1 MKPSDLTLLEGI
13 VVCLHT
19 ITATGYMIL
28 SYNIWSMK
36 KYLRWNKHIYPTMMW
51 GALILSGSLYWLLS
65 TYYFFNISSEVSIIM
80 ILIFLGMLA
89 IGYAVAAEASRL
101 AHKFDKIKELEN
113 ENTNLKNAIEMLK
126 KNKIL
131 ICLVALLMLVNCGGL
146 KKELHR
152 VTEESKTKTENYEKQ
167 LSELNTKI
175 KEVEKRETETKNE
188 LTKKETEI
196 STLTKQRDELKET
209 LDKTDKADFS
219 VVNPVGKVKV
229 TDAKGN
235 QYEFE
240 GGQGTEIS
248 NKTES
253 YLKSTLQ
260 RVAESLSEQTEKVKN
275 LTQSIFAKDKVIK
288 EKEAEI
294 RLIEEA
300 NKKMKQSVK
309 TAAETVQKEKTK
321 SGTHFGWWILLG
333 MAIPILI
340 QLLWKAYAAGNPI
353 FKIFKK

>member
-1 MKPSDLTLLEGI
+1 
-13 VVCLHT
+13 
-19 ITATGYMIL
+19 
-28 SYNIWSMK
+28 MK
-36 KYLRWNKHIYPTMMW
+36 K
-51 GALILSGSLYWLLS
+51 LL
-65 TYYFFNISSEVSIIM
+65 TV
-80 ILIFLGMLA
+80 LIFSFML
-89 IGYAVAAEASRL
+89 
-101 AHKFDKIKELEN
+101 
-113 ENTNLKNAIEMLK
+113 
-126 KNKIL
+126 
-131 ICLVALLMLVNCGGL
+131 LLLTGCGGL
-146 KKELHR
+146 KKEINRL
-152 VTEESKTKTENYEKQ
+152 TEESKTKTENYEKQ

-209 LDKTDKADFS
+209 LDKMDKSDFS

-260 RVAESLSEQTEKVKN
+260 RVAESLSEQTEKVKK

-333 MAIPILI
+333 MAIPVLI
-340 QLLWKAYAAGNPI
+340 QLLWKAYAAGNPM